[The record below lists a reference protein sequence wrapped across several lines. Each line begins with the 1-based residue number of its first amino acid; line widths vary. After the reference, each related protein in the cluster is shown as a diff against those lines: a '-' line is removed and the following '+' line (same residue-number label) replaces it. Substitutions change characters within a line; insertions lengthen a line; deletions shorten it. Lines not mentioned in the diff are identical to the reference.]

1 MQKPVKRNFF
11 HIVLLTLFLVPGVA
25 QKPGFYLGFDQI
37 LDNREYFTDYGYH
50 QTIFGAR
57 INTSAFFTFDSV
69 HQIRAG
75 INYMYEY
82 GGEFLG
88 VKPQVDLY
96 YSYQAKGLDLF
107 VGSFPRRERLDYPLM
122 LLTDSLN
129 YYRPNMEGASVRYN
143 WSWGSVHGWVD
154 WTGRETE
161 ETRES
166 ILAGFDATLRA
177 ENFYLKA
184 MTTRY
189 HLART
194 TAVNDNNKLRDDGS
208 LVALLGVDLS
218 DRVGLLDRLDFSTGL
233 ASTYLRAR
241 PADFVWNQG
250 WLTQLDIRKGVFGFK
265 GSWYMGDPSPLLYGD
280 RLYSHG
286 DYGRFD
292 FYLDPFRN
300 SRISSKIGWNLHWL
314 PGEGVYHSQQL
325 LIAISL

>member
-1 MQKPVKRNFF
+1 MKKNFI
-11 HIVLLTLFLVPGVA
+11 HILILSCLSIPALA
-25 QKPGFYLGFDQI
+25 QTPRFYLGFDQI

-57 INTSAFFTFDSV
+57 INTGAFFTFDSL
-69 HQIRAG
+69 HQIHVG

-88 VKPQVDLY
+88 VKPQIDLY
-96 YSYQAKGLDLF
+96 YSYQSKGLDLF
-107 VGSFPRRERLDYPLM
+107 VGSFPRRERMDYPLM

-143 WSWGSVHGWVD
+143 WAWGSVHGWVD

-161 ETRES
+161 ETREA
-166 ILAGFDATLRA
+166 ILAGFDATLRTGM
-177 ENFYLKA
+177 FYFKA

-194 TAVNDNNKLRDDGS
+194 TSAGDSNQLRDDGS
-208 LVALLGVDLS
+208 LVTMLGVDLS
-218 DRVGLLDRLDFSTGL
+218 DRVGFLDSLDVSSGWV
-233 ASTYLRAR
+233 ATYLRAR

-250 WLTQLDIRKGVFGFK
+250 WLTQLDLRKGILGFK
-265 GSWYMGDPSPLLYGD
+265 ASWYMGGPSPLLYGD

-292 FYLDPFRN
+292 FYVDPFRN
-300 SRISSKIGWNLHWL
+300 PRITSKIGWNLHWL
-314 PGEGVYHSQQL
+314 PGEGLYHSQQL
-325 LIAISL
+325 LIAIRL